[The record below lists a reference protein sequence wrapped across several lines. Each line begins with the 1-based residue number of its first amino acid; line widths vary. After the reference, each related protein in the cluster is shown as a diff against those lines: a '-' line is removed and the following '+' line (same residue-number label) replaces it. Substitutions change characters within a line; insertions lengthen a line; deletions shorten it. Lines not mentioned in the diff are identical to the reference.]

1 MKILI
6 VTYSFPPEWA
16 GPSERFLRY
25 SPKFKERGFEVTFLT
40 RSLTKE
46 NINEDNYRGTR
57 VLRIAVKD
65 DKFQFE
71 RFLRKSSRFILKHRD
86 EYQLVVSLSYSYV
99 QYFLNKRILKHG
111 IPIVGLHT
119 MAIEDIVNWSLKS
132 WIIHTLQK
140 ISLRS
145 NSHMVASTSY
155 LKENLITKKYNG
167 SNITIIPN
175 GVDMTRFKPV
185 DSEKKDTLRDGL
197 NLSKKENLVLFVG
210 LRTPRKGV
218 LNLVRGWKIYK
229 DKYEGVGSLLLVGP
243 ERREIDS
250 LKEFYKEWDYEV
262 SETEI
267 LKYSIDLRAPTPDI
281 QHYFQCCDLFTFMSV
296 KEGLPNVIP
305 EAMASGIPILMNKY
319 EGYSEEVAID
329 RKHVYITN
337 DNPEAI
343 AENLD
348 SMLSKKNFHE
358 ILSDLSGNALE
369 WIKETQPIDMSVKK
383 FSVLFETLK
392 LQSLKG

>member
-25 SPKFKERGFEVTFLT
+25 SPKFQERGLELTFLT
-40 RSLTKE
+40 RSLRKGDIKE
-46 NINEDNYRGTR
+46 NVHRGAR
-57 VLRIAVKD
+57 VHRIAVKE

-71 RFLRKSSRFILKHRD
+71 RFLRESSRFILKHRD

-119 MAIEDIVNWSLKS
+119 MAIEHMVNKSLKS

-140 ISLRS
+140 ISLRA

-155 LKENLITKKYNG
+155 LKENLITNKYKG
-167 SNITIIPN
+167 SNITVIPN

-185 DSEKKDTLRDGL
+185 DFEQRDNLRDR
-197 NLSKKENLVLFVG
+197 LSLPQKEKLVLFVG

-229 DKYEGVGSLLLVGP
+229 DKYEGTGSLVLVGP
-243 ERREIDS
+243 ERRENDN
-250 LKEFYKEWDYEV
+250 LKGFYQKWDEEV
-262 SETEI
+262 SKSEI
-267 LKYSIDLRAPTPDI
+267 SKYRIELRAPSPDI

-305 EAMASGIPILMNKY
+305 EAMASGIPILMNQY
-319 EGYSEEVAID
+319 EGYSEEVARD
-329 RKHVYITN
+329 RKHVFITN
-337 DNPEAI
+337 DNPNVI
-343 AENLD
+343 AKNLYTMLNGSD
-348 SMLSKKNFHE
+348 SRE
-358 ILSDLSGNALE
+358 ILSYLSDNAFE
-369 WIKETQPIDMSVKK
+369 WINETQPIDLSVGK
-383 FSVLFETLK
+383 FIVLFETLK